1 MKWESAWFLCVEK
14 ANVFYSDI
22 INGCENEIDVYIC
35 VLKNRTLTLLLTSV
49 GTCVISISWILI
61 ALWILF
67 TLIRL
72 GQTFWQQSTSDSS
85 YSSKKKG
92 KYYWGWKRHRGFF
105 GQWVGKVWQE
115 LKWWRPSWSW
125 GIFFFK
131 VLFLGHSVMLGT
143 FQIIVVTQLT
153 AVWSIFD
160 IAYAL
165 RLAHLS
171 ALRGWRTLTLPTR
184 DSSLNFTWARS
195 LWLPMFFLLLF
206 YQDPSPLT
214 SWTGT
219 RNPASSIWAEKS
231 SEHIRISMIT
241 FMVMRAVA
249 FILTI
254 SLFLDEDRMGWR
266 NWRNLWTNQA
276 KWLAM

>member
-1 MKWESAWFLCVEK
+1 M
-14 ANVFYSDI
+14 
-22 INGCENEIDVYIC
+22 
-35 VLKNRTLTLLLTSV
+35 
-49 GTCVISISWILI
+49 
-61 ALWILF
+61 
-67 TLIRL
+67 
-72 GQTFWQQSTSDSS
+72 
-85 YSSKKKG
+85 
-92 KYYWGWKRHRGFF
+92 
-105 GQWVGKVWQE
+105 WQE
-115 LKWWRPSWSW
+115 LKWWRTSWSW

-165 RLAHLS
+165 RLPHLS

-184 DSSLNFTWARS
+184 PGFFFEFNVARS

-214 SWTGT
+214 SWTGA

-231 SEHIRISMIT
+231 SEHIRISNQCSHSWSWE
-241 FMVMRAVA
+241 
-249 FILTI
+249 L
-254 SLFLDEDRMGWR
+254 SPL
-266 NWRNLWTNQA
+266 NWRSASFSMKTEWVEKLEKFVNKSSEVVNYENEWHRRSSSSSS
-276 KWLAM
+276 